1 MKGVSK
7 AVNFINTEI
16 NETIQGFDVTKQTK
30 IDRTLIELDGTSNK
44 SRLGANSILAVSL
57 ACAKAAAKFLKIPL
71 LIIWEEFHYPYQR
84 H

>member
-57 ACAKAAAKFLKIPL
+57 ACAKAAAKFLKIPF
-71 LIIWEEFHYPYQR
+71 LIIWEEFHYPYQL

>member
-44 SRLGANSILAVSL
+44 SRLGANSILQ
-57 ACAKAAAKFLKIPL
+57 FLWL
-71 LIIWEEFHYPYQR
+71 VQR
-84 H
+84 QQLNFENSTF